1 MGIIK
6 KAYNSKVWK
15 GVRKF
20 TGDRYGRYDKK
31 GATFGYNFPKM
42 AQDIKTIGSMVN
54 AEKKRIEQ
62 NVGQVLVGQYNGV
75 GVSGHYISDITPIV
89 PQGITIATR
98 NGASI
103 KLHSSVM
110 KFQVAQQANTITT
123 MRLKV
128 FIIKVIGPTITP
140 NIANFFD
147 INPFTNAYDINSS
160 RNIDKMVGFKILKVQ
175 NVTLKA
181 DNLATENSKMEFM
194 MAWKHKG
201 DSHIRY
207 DKDTNNVTK
216 GQILMII
223 VADTGDVIN
232 TSSTGVGIQNT
243 TRHFYYDNSS
253 F

>member
-1 MGIIK
+1 MGFIK
-6 KAYNSKVWK
+6 KAYNSTVWK
-15 GVRKF
+15 GVRKA
-20 TGDRYGRYDKK
+20 TGDRYGRFDKK
-31 GATFGYNFPKM
+31 GSTFGYNIPKIV
-42 AQDIKTIGSMVN
+42 QDIKTIGSMVN

-62 NVGQVLVGQYNGV
+62 NVGQVLIGQYNTA
-75 GVSGHYISDITPIV
+75 GVSGHYIADITPIV

-103 KLHSSVM
+103 KLHSTVM
-110 KFQVAQQANTITT
+110 KFQVAQQVNTITT

-128 FIIKVIGPTITP
+128 FIIKVIGPTVTP

-175 NVTLKA
+175 NVSLKA
-181 DNLATENSKMEFM
+181 DNLSTENSKMEFM

-207 DKDTNNVTK
+207 DKDTNVVTK

-223 VADTGDVIN
+223 VADSGDSGS
-232 TSSTGVGIQNT
+232 TSQTGVGVQNT
-243 TRHFYYDNSS
+243 TRHFYYDN
-253 F
+253 

>member
-1 MGIIK
+1 MGFIK
-6 KAYNSKVWK
+6 KAYNSTVWK
-15 GVRKF
+15 GVRKA
-20 TGDRYGRYDKK
+20 TGDRYGRFDKK
-31 GATFGYNFPKM
+31 GSTFGYNIPKIV
-42 AQDIKTIGSMVN
+42 QDIKTIGSMVN

-62 NVGQVLVGQYNGV
+62 NVGQVLVGQYNTA

-110 KFQVAQQANTITT
+110 KFQVAQQTNCITT

-128 FIIKVIGPTITP
+128 YIVKVIGPPVTP

-147 INPFTNAYDINSS
+147 INPFTGAYDINSS

-175 NVTLKA
+175 SVTLKA
-181 DNLATENSKMEFM
+181 DNISSENSKMEFM

-207 DKDTNNVTK
+207 DKDTNTVTK

-223 VADTGDVIN
+223 VADIGDSGAVLQ
-232 TSSTGVGIQNT
+232 TGVGVQNT
-243 TRHFYYDNSS
+243 TRHFYYDN
-253 F
+253 

>member
-1 MGIIK
+1 MGFIQ

-15 GVRKF
+15 GVRKA
-20 TGDRYGRYDKK
+20 TGDRYGRFDKK
-31 GATFGYNFPKM
+31 GSTFGYNIPKIV
-42 AQDIKTIGSMVN
+42 QDIKTIGSMVN

-62 NVGQVLVGQYNGV
+62 NVGQVLVAQSNNGV
-75 GVSGHYISDITPIV
+75 SAHYISDITPIIAE
-89 PQGITIATR
+89 GITYNTR
-98 NGASI
+98 NGSSI

-128 FIIKVIGPTITP
+128 FIIKVVGPTVTP

-147 INPFTNAYDINSS
+147 VNPFTGYYDINSS

-175 NVTLKA
+175 NVVLKA
-181 DNLATENSKMEFM
+181 DSVTGEPSKMEFM

-207 DKDTNNVTK
+207 DKDTTTVTK
-216 GQILMII
+216 GQIIMII
-223 VADTGDVIN
+223 VADSGDVG
-232 TSSTGVGIQNT
+232 TPLTGVGVQNT
-243 TRHFYYDNSS
+243 TRHFYYDN
-253 F
+253 

>member
-1 MGIIK
+1 MGFVK

-20 TGDRYGRYDKK
+20 TGDRYGRFNKK
-31 GATFGYNFPKM
+31 GKTFGYNIPKIV
-42 AQDIKTIGSMVN
+42 QDIKTIGSMVN

-62 NVGQVLVGQYNGV
+62 NVGQVLVGQYNTV
-75 GVSGHYISDITPIV
+75 GVSGHYIADITPIV

-98 NGASI
+98 NGASL

-110 KFQVAQQANTITT
+110 KFQMAQQSNCITT
-123 MRLKV
+123 MRIKV
-128 FIIKVIGPTITP
+128 FIIKVIGPTVTP

-147 INPFTNAYDINSS
+147 INPFTNAYDVNCS

-175 NVTLKA
+175 NATLKA
-181 DNLATENSKMEFM
+181 DSIATEASKMEFM

-207 DKDTNNVTK
+207 DKDTNTVTK
-216 GQILMII
+216 GQLLMII
-223 VADTGDVIN
+223 VADTGDVGPA
-232 TSSTGVGIQNT
+232 SLTGVGIQNT
-243 TRHFYYDNSS
+243 TRHFYYDK
-253 F
+253 